1 MPPAGDGGAAAAAFE
16 ARLCVVEVRRA
27 RVRGLEAD
35 AAALAA
41 QVAGGG
47 GGLHSGTAVG
57 LCPGCRFVVVITTT
71 TVLVLAGPRGYVA
84 LGN

>member
-1 MPPAGDGGAAAAAFE
+1 MGMRALSLVPPAGDGGGAAAAAFE

-27 RVRGLEAD
+27 GVRGLEAD

-47 GGLHSGTAVG
+47 GLHSGTAVG
-57 LCPGCRFVVVITTT
+57 LCSGCRFVVVIAT
-71 TVLVLAGPRGYVA
+71 TVLVLAGP
-84 LGN
+84 